1 MPKWIK
7 FFLVFMITLIL
18 VTPFSSST
26 ARPLYASS
34 ATYPYYVGT
43 SSAKA
48 GSYATW
54 VIEGQHRM
62 KCTHSSWTS
71 PATTIN
77 VLGFYW
83 VACTVKCRAPNGT
96 ETIYSQNT
104 WNPGYITG
112 SSNTKGDLLY
122 SYCADGYTTIWV
134 SQSWHDFN
142 HTGSPIWRPTTDY
155 YFSY

>member
-83 VACTVKCRAPNGT
+83 VVLLQMKLDKWAFKISYYLKRIPVLCKTAQEFDRFAVRLLSRAC
-96 ETIYSQNT
+96 
-104 WNPGYITG
+104 
-112 SSNTKGDLLY
+112 SSLRFLSAKI
-122 SYCADGYTTIWV
+122 SA
-134 SQSWHDFN
+134 S
-142 HTGSPIWRPTTDY
+142 RPSSLSLGVMY
-155 YFSY
+155 PMAL